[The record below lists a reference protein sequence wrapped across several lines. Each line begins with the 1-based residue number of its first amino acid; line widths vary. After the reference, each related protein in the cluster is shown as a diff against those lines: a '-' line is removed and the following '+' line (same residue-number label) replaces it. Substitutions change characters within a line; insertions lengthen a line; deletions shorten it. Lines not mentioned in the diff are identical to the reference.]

1 MASPRWG
8 ATKLVAAATATALL
22 QLAVVGVHS
31 ADAATDDAAGASLGQ
46 AVRLQT
52 ATLDPAAG
60 VASLA
65 ATVDVARSTAATDT
79 GGLGGGGVIADATG
93 LGVGV
98 DVPGYLSARYSLADR
113 HAPTSEAAG
122 PDADT
127 DTASKATVQAAGIV
141 GASTLSTTAK
151 ALAGPER
158 AEGSSTVQALDIF
171 PPTTPDGIRPSLQ
184 LAALQ
189 GSATSATVSPGSPGV
204 DASADSSLV
213 VLNALAAGLPVDI
226 TVLTA
231 TATAE
236 NHGGTTS
243 TAASCVVLKV
253 AIDPALPDEPIA
265 CDPSSDIEI
274 PGLLR
279 LEFGHTTTTA
289 TSTRIVALT
298 ITTLNPL
305 NGDALSVIEL
315 GIAEASASRAA
326 RPDAPV
332 VCGAPV
338 DPAPTASGGA
348 EGTVLRVRDALSL
361 FEADGGTSQVAI
373 DEAGVP
379 AGPDLTGI
387 GSQHAATARSAAL
400 QLEALPQPT
409 ASSID
414 AGDVVELNDAHATAP
429 LASGESTTITG
440 MSVAPPPP
448 TNLLSLAASTL
459 HAEASSATDP
469 DDAPN
474 LRAPTAAAAQ
484 SVESLDTAID
494 LGGSAG
500 PVPLSLGA
508 VQTSAAADRS
518 PSGVSARST
527 TNAASLS
534 ATVGGV
540 QIGATAIQGQAAADA
555 VDAGADGTTSTS
567 FTIASLT
574 VGGTTIEI
582 PADTDGDGLPGPS
595 SIDVPDPL
603 GGGSLATVEF
613 GMHTTEAHGPH
624 AASIV
629 VDPVVI
635 RIPGGSSAPASTA
648 VLGHMEA
655 SALAAAGGGASLRV
669 VKQVDIHH
677 DALTFTNGGMAA
689 PHQKI
694 WFSFCVGN
702 DGSAPLSNVT
712 LTDTLSS
719 DLRAITSPEPDSLPA
734 GWSLAGQ
741 TLTRPIGTL
750 APGEEFTDMVL
761 VEVRPTTPLGVVI
774 PNTAVATAST
784 VDPTPSNT
792 VTITTGI
799 SPDQPALSASLISKS
814 CNRTTRVLTLN
825 AAIHNAPGA
834 GAAQDAFVDALT
846 VISGGH
852 TNLTALP
859 IQVGDIAPGG
869 SAPITIQLRSPG
881 APGTACPNGVLDVR
895 ERANDAD
902 GRGYAFD

>member
-8 ATKLVAAATATALL
+8 AAKLVAAVTATALL

-46 AVRLQT
+46 AVHLRT
-52 ATLDPAAG
+52 ATLAPAAG

-65 ATVDVARSTAATDT
+65 ASVDVARSTAATDT

-98 DVPGYLSARYSLADR
+98 DVPGYLSARYALADR
-113 HAPTSEAAG
+113 HAPTSEVAA
-122 PDADT
+122 PDTDT

-158 AEGSSTVQALDIF
+158 AEGSSTVQALDIL

-189 GSATSATVSPGSPGV
+189 GSAASTTVAPGSPGV

-213 VLNALAAGLPVDI
+213 MLNALAAGLPVDI

-236 NHGGTTS
+236 NHGGTTT

-274 PGLLR
+274 PGHLR

-305 NGDALSVIEL
+305 NGDVLSVIEL
-315 GIAEASASRAA
+315 GVAEASASRTP
-326 RPDAPV
+326 RPASPL

-338 DPAPTASGGA
+338 DPGPASGGA

-379 AGPDLTGI
+379 AGPDLTGV
-387 GSQHAATARSAAL
+387 GNQHAATAGSAAL

-409 ASSID
+409 ASSTD

-429 LASGESTTITG
+429 LASDESTTITG

-459 HAEASSATDP
+459 HAEASTATDP
-469 DDAPN
+469 DDATN

-500 PVPLSLGA
+500 PVPLALGA

-518 PSGVSARST
+518 PSGVSASST

-540 QIGATAIQGQAAADA
+540 QIGATTIQGQATADA

-603 GGGSLATVEF
+603 GGGALTTVEF

-635 RIPGGSSAPASTA
+635 RIPGDGGAPASTV

-655 SALAAAGGGASLRV
+655 SALAAAGGGSSLRV

-712 LTDTLSS
+712 LTDTLST
-719 DLRAITSPEPDSLPA
+719 DLRAIISPEPDSLPA

-741 TLTRPIGTL
+741 TLTRLIGTL
-750 APGEEFTDMVL
+750 APGQEFTGKVL

-814 CNRTTRVLTLN
+814 CDRTTRVLTLN

-834 GAAQDAFVDALT
+834 GAAEDAFVDALT
-846 VISGGH
+846 IISGGH

-869 SAPITIQLRSPG
+869 AAPITIQLRSPG
-881 APGTACPNGVLDVR
+881 APGTPCPNGVLDVR